1 MLRKLRLLFHRGQP
15 GFSLIEM
22 IIVVALTGLIGFGV
36 ASATAQVISQ
46 APRNADFNAASSQV
60 ANAIHWISRD
70 AQMAQTVIT
79 DDDTG
84 FPLTLSWTEWDNSVY
99 QVIYSLADN
108 EITRS
113 YSAEGGDPTV
123 TLVAEHISEDRELTS
138 CNYTNDI
145 LTINITAVMGEGIHR
160 VQVSRLRDIAPRPG
174 I

>member
-1 MLRKLRLLFHRGQP
+1 MMLRRLRSFHRGLR

-22 IIVVALTGLIGFGV
+22 IIVVAITGLIGFGA

-46 APRNADFNAASSQV
+46 APRNADFSAASSQV
-60 ANAIHWISRD
+60 ANAVHWISRD
-70 AQMAQTVIT
+70 AQMAQNVVT
-79 DDDTG
+79 DNDTG
-84 FPLTLSWTEWDNSVY
+84 FPLTLSWIEWDNSEY

-113 YSAEGGDPTV
+113 YSAEGGDPTL
-123 TLVAEHISEDRELTS
+123 TIVAEHISEDRELTS

-145 LTINITAVMGEGIHR
+145 LIINITAVIGEGVHR
-160 VQVSRLRDIAPRPG
+160 VQVSRLREIAPRPG